1 MAVPPEEIPVEP
13 PVGESGGIS
22 GPASAPAS
30 AATKPPAFQMW
41 PQTPLVMMAF
51 GLLLLVLAAIGSTH
65 GAAFEAGDAPAKF
78 PMTSKYITYAFAGV
92 LVLAG
97 FLLLVMR
104 RFKDDKTTWKTVLE
118 EALGS
123 WSVIFDTKGAFMT
136 NLAESGLWVLL
147 IIATIFA
154 MIFITS
160 IVPPTDP
167 LAWVGYAIIV
177 ALFIMIIIT
186 SPLLKLKFKKTAEL
200 ALSYLTKPRIL
211 GFLVIA
217 AGVLGVLAA
226 SAAYPMVSYAV
237 YALVIGLVLY
247 FGRDVL
253 SGAFDFVKKLFG
265 KQTSGT
271 SEAMTTK
278 ERRTGRG
285 DRRLSGAQERSWF
298 QTLMR
303 LGRNWL
309 SDTLGW
315 MTMEPEDYLD
325 YEKALSEDALSVD
338 ARRSQIL
345 KDYGFAAATVA
356 TSGLIVAL
364 ALFLPLIYRRL
375 PSLHIEPSLGYKY
388 FTTPKPLSA
397 VESMPLSKV
406 FAQDRATSEYTISWW
421 QFINSRKANANA
433 LPMIDLGSVG
443 QVFLGPQI
451 AQQTIAL
458 QSPLSDQQSTRITYD
473 IVLQKWQNIAIRAS
487 GNRTDVFVNGKLAA
501 TSNQPPP
508 AIKKNM
514 NLGLPGLPIQQTMGG
529 IAGFAVSLKAEPYL
543 GILWNS
549 LTDSPKTYD

>member
-1 MAVPPEEIPVEP
+1 MADPSEDIPVSETLD
-13 PVGESGGIS
+13 EASGIS
-22 GPASAPAS
+22 AES
-30 AATKPPAFQMW
+30 AAAASEDAPKDAPVFQMW

-92 LVLAG
+92 LTLAG
-97 FLLLVMR
+97 LLLLLMR

-136 NLAESGLWVLL
+136 NLAESGLWLL
-147 IIATIFA
+147 LVIATIFA
-154 MIFITS
+154 LIFITS
-160 IVPPTDP
+160 IVSPTDP
-167 LAWVGYAIIV
+167 LAWVGYGIIV
-177 ALFIMIIIT
+177 ALFFLIIIT
-186 SPLLKLKFKKTAEL
+186 SPLLKLRFKKMTEL
-200 ALSYLTKPRIL
+200 ALTYLTKPRIL

-217 AGVLGVLAA
+217 AGVFGVLAA

-237 YALVIGLVLY
+237 YAIIIGLVLY
-247 FGRDVL
+247 FGRDFL
-253 SGAFDFVKKLFG
+253 SGGFDFVSKLFSRRKG
-265 KQTSGT
+265 GT
-271 SEAMTTK
+271 GEVETTK
-278 ERRTGRG
+278 EGRTGMG
-285 DRRLSGAQERSWF
+285 DKKSSGAEDRSWL

-303 LGRNWL
+303 LTRNWL

-315 MTMEPEDYLD
+315 MTMDPEDYLD

-338 ARRSQIL
+338 ADRRQIL
-345 KDYGFAAATVA
+345 KDYGFAAATIT

-364 ALFLPLIYRRL
+364 AFFLPLIYRKL
-375 PSLHIEPSLGYKY
+375 PSIHIEPSLGYKY

-406 FAQDRATSEYTISWW
+406 LTQDRATSEYTISWW

-433 LPMIDLGSVG
+433 LPMIDLGAVG

-501 TSNQPPP
+501 TSHQPPP

-514 NLGLPGLPIQQTMGG
+514 NLGLPGLPVQQTMGG
-529 IAGFAVSLKAEPYL
+529 IAGFAVSQKAEPYL

-549 LTDSPKTYD
+549 LTDSP